1 MSSIYKRISTI
12 ILFFIY
18 INASAEITEQEQKL
32 VINEHF
38 FNFNEY
44 NFKNIKE
51 IKRIKYY
58 FESDNSDSAQ
68 TLFYKNNKFSNTDSK
83 KDIEFLLCEE
93 ILLRNDLNTKL
104 KRNVNLSKALRLI
117 KDTSELAN
125 YVRILNGYSFIDRS
139 MLDSASFCFEKL
151 INTKWNKEATLA
163 LLKIYLEKNELKKAK
178 KLYEVFKVII
188 KDKKL
193 EKSESLILQN
203 FLVTLSYIER
213 NFEKCNV
220 HLDSLIKICN
230 KEKLYN
236 LTSEA
241 YRLKS
246 NIAFHD
252 NLNKDYLRYRDS
264 ANHYNKLKL
273 IRESEQNYPR
283 YTFRE
288 TERRRISNQAKV
300 DQLEIDKQKERKF
313 LINVSIASI
322 LIISFLILIIS
333 IINNLKRKLK
343 DANTSLIAKNEE
355 ITLINKEMN
364 ESLEMAKLLQGSIL
378 TLNKVI
384 GSYIE
389 KSFVIY
395 LPKIAVAGD
404 FYWMQQKNDLICV
417 AACDCTGHGI
427 PGALLSMMCHNALN
441 EVFNHNKFKT
451 AADFLEQVDDYLKI
465 RFPGTND
472 NTSALAHGMDVSLVF
487 FTADGKS
494 VNWVGAQ
501 RPLYIIDNLG
511 NYKKINGSK
520 RSIGEKNSNVS
531 FKDEHITLKK
541 GESIYLFT
549 DGLPDQFGGQSK
561 RKLMPGG
568 FRNILFAA
576 AQLGME
582 EKKAFI
588 LNEIKKYQGQA
599 EQTDDITIIGIEI

>member
-1 MSSIYKRISTI
+1 
-12 ILFFIY
+12 
-18 INASAEITEQEQKL
+18 
-32 VINEHF
+32 
-38 FNFNEY
+38 
-44 NFKNIKE
+44 
-51 IKRIKYY
+51 
-58 FESDNSDSAQ
+58 
-68 TLFYKNNKFSNTDSK
+68 
-83 KDIEFLLCEE
+83 
-93 ILLRNDLNTKL
+93 
-104 KRNVNLSKALRLI
+104 
-117 KDTSELAN
+117 
-125 YVRILNGYSFIDRS
+125 
-139 MLDSASFCFEKL
+139 
-151 INTKWNKEATLA
+151 
-163 LLKIYLEKNELKKAK
+163 
-178 KLYEVFKVII
+178 
-188 KDKKL
+188 
-193 EKSESLILQN
+193 
-203 FLVTLSYIER
+203 
-213 NFEKCNV
+213 
-220 HLDSLIKICN
+220 
-230 KEKLYN
+230 
-236 LTSEA
+236 
-241 YRLKS
+241 
-246 NIAFHD
+246 
-252 NLNKDYLRYRDS
+252 
-264 ANHYNKLKL
+264 
-273 IRESEQNYPR
+273 
-283 YTFRE
+283 
-288 TERRRISNQAKV
+288 
-300 DQLEIDKQKERKF
+300 
-313 LINVSIASI
+313 
-322 LIISFLILIIS
+322 
-333 IINNLKRKLK
+333 
-343 DANTSLIAKNEE
+343 
-355 ITLINKEMN
+355 
-364 ESLEMAKLLQGSIL
+364 MAKLLQGSIL